1 MKRGMK
7 GGKEGKKGSGIETRR
22 KGGFVEKR
30 GGGRGADLA
39 LKSRLDSRRKDVY
52 DGGRR
57 TGTLAANG
65 MPENLS
71 NCRQRL
77 SSPSFLPRLALIRQ

>member
-1 MKRGMK
+1 MVSRHVGK
-7 GGKEGKKGSGIETRR
+7 GDSWKKEGEGEARISSGV
-22 KGGFVEKR
+22 KV
-30 GGGRGADLA
+30 A
-39 LKSRLDSRRKDVY
+39 RRKDVY

>member
-1 MKRGMK
+1 MVSRHVGK
-7 GGKEGKKGSGIETRR
+7 GDSWKKEGEGEARISSGVKVAARLEKKGRLRR
-22 KGGFVEKR
+22 RAKE
-30 GGGRGADLA
+30 
-39 LKSRLDSRRKDVY
+39 
-52 DGGRR
+52 
-57 TGTLAANG
+57 GTLAANG